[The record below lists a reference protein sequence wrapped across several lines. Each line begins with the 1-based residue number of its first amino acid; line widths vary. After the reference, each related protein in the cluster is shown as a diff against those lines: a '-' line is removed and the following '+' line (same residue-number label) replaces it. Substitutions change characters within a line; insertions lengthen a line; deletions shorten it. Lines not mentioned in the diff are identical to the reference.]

1 MNAAEEEYYRVTRY
15 PETYDLLFRSGAA
28 MTLVE
33 ALNVMRQ
40 AGFLQVKDTHSRF
53 FKDIEEVLPEAK
65 LDLNDYT
72 PKINTGEI
80 VQNHQTP
87 SAQYQCR

>member
-1 MNAAEEEYYRVTRY
+1 
-15 PETYDLLFRSGAA
+15 

-40 AGFLQVKDTHSRF
+40 AGFTQAKDTYSRF
-53 FKDIEEVLPEAK
+53 FKDIEELLPEAK

-80 VQNHQTP
+80 VRNLPNP
-87 SAQYQCR
+87 SAHFQCQ

>member
-1 MNAAEEEYYRVTRY
+1 
-15 PETYDLLFRSGAA
+15 

-40 AGFLQVKDTHSRF
+40 AGFIQVKDTNSRF
-53 FKDIEEVLPEAK
+53 FKDIEELLPEAA

-72 PKINTGEI
+72 PNVHNGEI
-80 VQNHQTP
+80 VQNHRNP
-87 SAQYQCR
+87 SAHFQCT

>member
-1 MNAAEEEYYRVTRY
+1 
-15 PETYDLLFRSGAA
+15 

-40 AGFLQVKDTHSRF
+40 AGFIQVKDTHSRF
-53 FKDIEEVLPEAK
+53 FKNIEEVLKEAK

-72 PKINTGEI
+72 PNTHTGEI
-80 VQNHQTP
+80 AQNHRTP
-87 SAQYQCR
+87 SAQYQCT

>member
-1 MNAAEEEYYRVTRY
+1 
-15 PETYDLLFRSGAA
+15 

-40 AGFLQVKDTHSRF
+40 AGFIQVKDTHSRF
-53 FKDIEEVLPEAK
+53 FKNIEEVLKEAK

-72 PKINTGEI
+72 PNTHTGEI
-80 VQNHQTP
+80 VQNHRNP
-87 SAQYQCR
+87 SAQYQCT

>member
-1 MNAAEEEYYRVTRY
+1 
-15 PETYDLLFRSGAA
+15 

-53 FKDIEEVLPEAK
+53 FKDIEELLPEAK

-72 PKINTGEI
+72 PNIHTGEV
-80 VQNHQTP
+80 VQNLPNP
-87 SAQYQCR
+87 SAHYQCQ

>member
-1 MNAAEEEYYRVTRY
+1 
-15 PETYDLLFRSGAA
+15 

-40 AGFLQVKDTHSRF
+40 AGFLQAKDTHSRF
-53 FKDIEEVLPEAK
+53 FKDIEELLFEAA

-80 VQNHQTP
+80 VQNHQNP
-87 SAQYQCR
+87 SAHFQCT

>member
-1 MNAAEEEYYRVTRY
+1 
-15 PETYDLLFRSGAA
+15 

-40 AGFLQVKDTHSRF
+40 AGFLQAKDTHSRF
-53 FKDIEEVLPEAK
+53 FKDIEELLPEAK

-80 VQNHQTP
+80 VQNHRTP
-87 SAQYQCR
+87 SAQYQCT